1 MEPLLREY
9 NVDLSIWAHE
19 HDYERFW
26 PVYDYT
32 VLNGSYENPYTEPK
46 GPVHIVSGSA
56 VRTATFTEYFK
67 HLYHFTCV
75 EKLS

>member
-32 VLNGSYENPYTEPK
+32 VLNGSYEHPYTEPK

-56 VRTATFTEYFK
+56 VRTVTFIEYFSS
-67 HLYHFTCV
+67 FTILP
-75 EKLS
+75 E

>member
-1 MEPLLREY
+1 MEPLLRDY

-46 GPVHIVSGSA
+46 GPLHIVSGSA
-56 VRTATFTEYFK
+56 VKVFFNMDTF
-67 HLYHFTCV
+67 
-75 EKLS
+75 

>member
-32 VLNGSYENPYTEPK
+32 VLNGSYEHPYTEPK

-56 VRTATFTEYFK
+56 VRTVTFIEYFSS
-67 HLYHFTCV
+67 FTILPV
-75 EKLS
+75 

>member
-1 MEPLLREY
+1 MEPLLMEY

-26 PVYDYT
+26 PIYDYNI
-32 VLNGSYENPYTEPK
+32 LNGSLENPYTEPK

-56 VRTATFTEYFK
+56 VRLFVVHPIKY
-67 HLYHFTCV
+67 
-75 EKLS
+75 